1 MKKILI
7 LCGVLCVFAQGLH
20 AQKEYKAYMISNAHF
35 DSQWNWDVQTSI
47 DVYIRN
53 TMVQNF
59 WLLERYPDYVFN
71 FEGGVK
77 YSWMKEY
84 YPEMYGQVKEWIRRG
99 RWNVCGSTWD
109 ATDPNIPSPESFFRN
124 ILLGQQFY
132 REEFGVR
139 SNDIF
144 LPDCFGFGYTLPTIA
159 AHAGLIGFSTQ
170 KLQWRKHPFYGEA
183 KVPFSIGLWQG
194 IDGSRLMAALNAND
208 YNTRWDGCDM
218 SRDEG
223 IIALAKGGVNN
234 TAYRYYGVGDRGG
247 SPTIPT
253 LVSLEK
259 GVHGDGPLEV
269 VSARAGQMYED
280 YYPFDKHPEL
290 PVYDG
295 ELLMDVHATGCYTS
309 QAAMKR
315 FNRRNE
321 QLADAAERA
330 SVMAHWLG
338 SAAYPAE
345 ELRTEWRRFIWHQFH
360 DDLTGTSIPRAYTFS
375 WNDELI
381 AQDKFANL
389 AASASGGVSRALDT
403 RVKGI
408 PVVVY
413 NPVAEIRREVV
424 EAEVAAAS
432 QPRAVSV
439 WSPRGE
445 RVPAQLLGYKDG
457 KARIAFAAEVG
468 AVGYAVYDLRMQGA
482 AVRSSLKATPN
493 SLENRIYKLT
503 LDANGDIASVL
514 DKRSGRE
521 LVQDGKAFR
530 LAMFTENKSTDW
542 PAWEIWKETIDRAP
556 EAVAD
561 DVVISVAEQ
570 GPLRATLKVSRRHG
584 KSTFVQYIS
593 LTEGAADD
601 RIDIRN
607 EVDWQS
613 ENALLKAEFP
623 MSVSNPEAAYDLGL
637 GYIRRGNN
645 TPTAY
650 EVYAQ
655 QWADLTD
662 RDGAYGV
669 AVMNDCKYGWDKP
682 DDHTLRLT
690 LLHTPTP
697 GRHYKYQSRQDIG
710 RHVFTYSIVGHT
722 GDPVAGRIASK
733 AESLNQPLAAYA
745 APKHAGSLGREF
757 SFLSVST
764 PQLAVKAL
772 KQAEDGSGYVL
783 RLNEMSGK
791 PLEQGEIRFA
801 APIEAAYVLNG
812 VEERRAEARFE
823 GNRLIVSSGRFAPST
838 YLVKLRTSDIR
849 LNAPSSLSVDLP
861 CNDYAFTVD
870 AFNRQGN
877 LDGKGNSYAAE
888 LVPEEIVSEG
898 VVFRVSND
906 VERKN
911 VVKCDGQRI
920 ALPQGNYGRVYLL
933 AASLDGDRDA
943 EFAVD
948 GKSFRCP
955 VPCYSGF
962 FGQWGHDGGE
972 GFVKNG
978 DLAYVGTH
986 RHSADHGNE
995 SYVFTYMYKIG
1006 LPVEAGAKELTLPK
1020 DRNVVVFAVTMSD
1033 NQNDNLPPLNEI
1045 RALP

>member
-1 MKKILI
+1 MKKTLI
-7 LCGVLCVFAQGLH
+7 LCALLCVFAQGLY
-20 AQKEYKAYMISNAHF
+20 AQKEYKAYMVSNAHF

-47 DVYIRN
+47 EVYVRN

-71 FEGGVK
+71 FEGGIK

-84 YPEMYGQVKEWIRRG
+84 YPDQYGQVKEWVRRG

-124 ILLGQQFY
+124 ILLGQRFY
-132 REEFGVR
+132 REEFGVQ

-170 KLQWRKHPFYGEA
+170 KLQWRKHPFYGKA

-194 IDGSRLMAALNAND
+194 IDGARLMAALNAND
-208 YNTRWDGCDM
+208 YNTRWDGRDM

-259 GVHGDGPLEV
+259 GVRGDGPLEI
-269 VSARAGQMYED
+269 VSARAGQIYED
-280 YYPFDKHPEL
+280 YHPFDKHPEL

-321 QLADAAERA
+321 QLADVAERA
-330 SVMAHWLG
+330 SVMADWLG
-338 SAAYPAE
+338 AAAYPAE

-403 RVKGI
+403 RVKGT

-413 NPVAEIRREVV
+413 NPVAETRREIV
-424 EAEVAAAS
+424 EAEISAAS
-432 QPRAVSV
+432 EPRGVSA

-445 RVPAQLLGYKDG
+445 RVPVQILGYEDG
-457 KARIAFAAEVG
+457 RVRVAFAAEVG

-482 AVRSSLKATPN
+482 ASRSSLKATPN
-493 SLENRIYKLT
+493 SLENRVYKLT
-503 LDANGDIASVL
+503 LDANGDIASVV

-521 LVQDGKAFR
+521 LVQEGRAFR

-542 PAWEIWKETIDRAP
+542 PAWEIWKETIDRTP

-561 DVVISVAEQ
+561 DVEISVAER
-570 GPLRATLKVSRRHG
+570 GPVRATLRISRRHG
-584 KSTFVQYIS
+584 KSTFVQYVS
-593 LTEGAADD
+593 LTDGAADD

-645 TPTAY
+645 TQTAY

-662 RDGAYGV
+662 RDGTYGV

-682 DDHTLRLT
+682 DDRTLRLT

-710 RHVFTYSIVGHT
+710 RHVFTYSIVGHAKSLI
-722 GDPVAGRIASK
+722 DGRIASK
-733 AESLNQPLAAYA
+733 AESLNRPMAAYA
-745 APKHAGSLGREF
+745 ASKHAGRLGRAF

-772 KQAEDGSGYVL
+772 KQAEDGNGYIL
-783 RLNEMSGK
+783 RLNEMSGE
-791 PLEQGEIRFA
+791 PLGRGEIRFA

-812 VEERRAEARFE
+812 VEERQSEARFD
-823 GNRLIVSSGRFAPST
+823 GDRLIVSCGRFAPST
-838 YLVKLRTSDIR
+838 YLVKLRPSDIR
-849 LNAPSSLSVDLP
+849 LDAPSSLPVELP
-861 CNDYAFTVD
+861 CNDYAFTAD

-888 LVPEEIVSEG
+888 LLPEEIVSEG
-898 VVFRVSND
+898 VAFKVSAD
-906 VERKN
+906 VERRN

-920 ALPQGNYGRVYLL
+920 ALPQGGYDRVYLL
-933 AASLDGDRDA
+933 AASLDGDRDT
-943 EFAVD
+943 EFTVD
-948 GKSFRCP
+948 GKPFRRT
-955 VPCYSGF
+955 VPYYSGF
-962 FGQWGHDGGE
+962 FGQWGHDGEE
-972 GFVKNG
+972 GYVKDG

-986 RHSADHGNE
+986 RHSAERGNDP
-995 SYVFTYMYKIG
+995 YVFTYMYKIC
-1006 LPVEAGAKELTLPK
+1006 LPVGAGAKELVLPE
-1020 DRNVVVFAVTMSD
+1020 DRNVAVFAVTVSD
-1033 NQNDNLPPLNEI
+1033 NPNDCLSPLNEI

>member
-208 YNTRWDGCDM
+208 YNTRWDGRDM

-338 SAAYPAE
+338 AAAYPAE

-745 APKHAGSLGREF
+745 APKHAGGLGREF

-838 YLVKLRTSDIR
+838 YLVKLRTCDIR

-888 LVPEEIVSEG
+888 LVPEEVVSEG

-920 ALPQGNYGRVYLL
+920 VLPQGNYGRVYLL

-962 FGQWGHDGGE
+962 FGQWGHDGGD

>member
-208 YNTRWDGCDM
+208 YNTRWDGRDM

-338 SAAYPAE
+338 AAAYPAE

-445 RVPAQLLGYKDG
+445 RVPAQLLGYRDG

-482 AVRSSLKATPN
+482 AVRSLLKATPN

-561 DVVISVAEQ
+561 DVMISVAEQ

-745 APKHAGSLGREF
+745 APKHAGGLGREF

-812 VEERRAEARFE
+812 VEERRTEARFE

-920 ALPQGNYGRVYLL
+920 VLPQGNYGRVYLL

>member
-208 YNTRWDGCDM
+208 YNTRWDGRDM

-338 SAAYPAE
+338 AAAYPAE

-745 APKHAGSLGREF
+745 APKHAGGLGREF

-812 VEERRAEARFE
+812 VEECQAEARFE

-888 LVPEEIVSEG
+888 LVPEEIASEG

-962 FGQWGHDGGE
+962 FGQWGHDGGD

>member
-208 YNTRWDGCDM
+208 YNTRWDGRDM

-338 SAAYPAE
+338 AAAYPAE

-530 LAMFTENKSTDW
+530 LAMFSENKSTDW

-745 APKHAGSLGREF
+745 APKHAGGLGREF

-888 LVPEEIVSEG
+888 LVPEEIVCEG

-920 ALPQGNYGRVYLL
+920 VLPQGNYGRVYLL

-962 FGQWGHDGGE
+962 FGQWGHDGGD